1 MIKHIEEKDFNEE
14 IKKGKVLVDFYATWC
29 GPCKMLGLVLE
40 KIEKEIDIPILKVDV
55 DKTENISSEYKIY
68 SVPTLILLNN
78 GKEEK
83 ILSEQSGVRIAY
95 RGFYGMLYY
104 CRTDY
109 RSQGYAVVAVSAGHS
124 DRACAY
130 HKGSVFLAVCRNI
143 VGRNNLCGG
152 IGNGI

>member
-78 GKEEK
+78 EKEEK
-83 ILSEQSGVRIAY
+83 RISGYMTKDELKRWINEE
-95 RGFYGMLYY
+95 
-104 CRTDY
+104 
-109 RSQGYAVVAVSAGHS
+109 
-124 DRACAY
+124 
-130 HKGSVFLAVCRNI
+130 K
-143 VGRNNLCGG
+143 
-152 IGNGI
+152 